1 MSLLTLADVRALV
14 KTSLTDPELQAVIGR
29 EEDEIIRLYG
39 AHYTT
44 STATVSE
51 TLEGGGASLFLRRP
65 ILSVSSVTED
75 GAVLASADYR
85 LWGGQGRI
93 ERLPKGATWGEV
105 ITVVYV
111 PGDDNSRRKV
121 ALISLVQLA
130 VERTALKSESIAGE
144 YSYSA
149 PDWEAERAKL
159 LRRAG
164 LARIG

>member
-1 MSLLTLADVRALV
+1 MSLLTLAEARALV

-39 AHYTT
+39 AHYISGT
-44 STATVSE
+44 TVSE
-51 TLEGGGASLFLRRP
+51 TVEGGGPSLFVRRP
-65 ILSVSSVTED
+65 ILSVSSVAED
-75 GAVLASADYR
+75 GTALESTAYR
-85 LWGGQGRI
+85 LWANQGRI

-111 PGDDNSRRKV
+111 PQDDNSRRKA
-121 ALISLVQLA
+121 ALIDLVRLA
-130 VERTALKSESIAGE
+130 VERAALKSESIAGE
-144 YSYSA
+144 YSYTA

>member
-1 MSLLTLADVRALV
+1 MSLLTLAEARALV

-39 AHYTT
+39 AHYVDGTT
-44 STATVSE
+44 TVSE

-75 GAVLASADYR
+75 GATRASADYR

-93 ERLPKGATWGEV
+93 ERLPKGAVWGEV
-105 ITVVYV
+105 ITVAYV
-111 PGDDNSRRKV
+111 PQDDNSRRKA
-121 ALISLVQLA
+121 ALIDLVRLA

-144 YSYSA
+144 YSYTA
-149 PDWEAERAKL
+149 PDWDAERAKL

>member
-1 MSLLTLADVRALV
+1 MSLLTLAEARALI

-39 AHYTT
+39 AHYVSGTT
-44 STATVSE
+44 TVSE

-65 ILSVSSVTED
+65 IFSVSSVTED
-75 GAVLASADYR
+75 GAALASADYR
-85 LWGGQGRI
+85 LWGAQGRI

-111 PGDDNSRRKV
+111 PQDDNGRRKA
-121 ALISLVQLA
+121 ALIDLVRLA
-130 VERTALKSESIAGE
+130 VEHTALKSESIAGE
-144 YSYSA
+144 YSYTA